1 MAGSRPNHSPS
12 FDVCVRGAGPVGR
25 ALALTL
31 AHRGLRVALV
41 ELDQGAAAHEGD
53 VRSFALNAGSLRL
66 LRRLKVWD
74 ALLAAKGAATAVI
87 EMKVFG
93 DGGGALAFSAWQQRV
108 RELAWIVDAQA
119 LERELALALRFA
131 PGVQVMRE
139 EPKATLV
146 ALCEGR
152 DSARRAALGVEMDS
166 HDYEQTAL
174 AARLASDRAHGGIA
188 WQWLLSPD
196 VLALLPT
203 ASPAG
208 AVGGYSLVWSLPSA
222 RAAELRGLD
231 AAAFEQALM
240 HATGA
245 AAGRLSLA
253 SERAAWPLRLAKA
266 QRWHG
271 TTHDAIDRAT
281 DRAAWVLVGDAAH
294 SVHPLAGQ
302 GLNLGLADVQALDEV
317 LAERAA
323 HEAWRPLSDPQ
334 LLARYARRRLGA
346 TRAMGGVTDG
356 LQQLFSRN
364 DPFTRELR
372 NRGLSLVDHLP
383 ALKRWLGDRALQ
395 G

>member
-1 MAGSRPNHSPS
+1 MARSKSHDSPS

-41 ELDQGAAAHEGD
+41 ELDRSAPASQAD
-53 VRSFALNAGSLRL
+53 VRSFALNAASLRL
-66 LRRLKVWD
+66 LQRLKVWD
-74 ALLAAKGAATAVI
+74 ALLAAKGAATAVS

-93 DGGGALAFSAWQQRV
+93 DGGGELAFSAWQQRV

-119 LERELALALRFA
+119 LESELAQALRFA
-131 PGVQVMRE
+131 PGVQVMHE

-152 DSARRAALGVEMDS
+152 DSARRAALGVDMDT
-166 HDYEQTAL
+166 HDYAQTAL
-174 AARLASDRAHGGIA
+174 AARLACDRAHGGIA
-188 WQWLLSPD
+188 WQWFRSPD

-203 ASPAG
+203 ALPNEAK
-208 AVGGYSLVWSLPSA
+208 GGYSLVWSLPSA
-222 RAAELRGLD
+222 RAAELRDQDPAG
-231 AAAFEQALM
+231 FEQALLE
-240 HATGA
+240 ATRGA
-245 AAGRLSLA
+245 AGSLRLA
-253 SERAAWPLRLAKA
+253 SACAGWPLRIAKA
-266 QRWHG
+266 RRWHG
-271 TTHDAIDRAT
+271 TADG
-281 DRAAWVLVGDAAH
+281 AAWVLVGDAAH

-317 LAERAA
+317 LTGREAGRA
-323 HEAWRPLSDPQ
+323 LNDPQ

-346 TRAMGGVTDG
+346 TAAMGGLTDG
-356 LQQLFSRN
+356 LQQLFSRK

-383 ALKRWLGDRALQ
+383 ALKRWLGERALQ